1 VTDGD
6 RFQIEVA
13 GRGAVSAVLTEA
25 ADARWLFVYAH
36 GAGASIDD
44 PFGSCCA
51 DYLPSHGI
59 SVMRFQFLY
68 KERGRSG
75 PDPNRVLEET
85 WRAVLARARELS
97 RGSRIVAGGRSM
109 GGRIASQVVAAGEAV
124 DALALFAYPLHPP
137 GRPAQR
143 RDEHL
148 HDIDVPTLFCSGT
161 RDDFATP
168 QELGEA
174 ASLVKGS
181 RVHLLE
187 AADHGFTPRKAPGRK
202 REHVWQEACD
212 ALVAF
217 LGGVGT

>member
-1 VTDGD
+1 VTEGD

-13 GRGAVSAVLTEA
+13 GRGAVPAVLTEA
-25 ADARWLFVYAH
+25 ANARWLFVYAH

-44 PFGSCCA
+44 PFGIYCA
-51 DYLPSHGI
+51 EHLTPRGI
-59 SVMRFQFLY
+59 AVMRFQFLY
-68 KERGRSG
+68 KERGRSS
-75 PDPNRVLEET
+75 PDPNPVLEET
-85 WRAVLARARELS
+85 WRAVLARAHELS
-97 RGSRIVAGGRSM
+97 RGARIVAGGRSM

-148 HDIDVPTLFCSGT
+148 HAIDVPTLFCSGT

-168 QELGEA
+168 EELGEA
-174 ASLVKGS
+174 SSFVKGS
-181 RVHLLE
+181 HLHLLE

-202 REHVWQEACD
+202 REHVWQEACE

-217 LGGVGT
+217 LAGVGS